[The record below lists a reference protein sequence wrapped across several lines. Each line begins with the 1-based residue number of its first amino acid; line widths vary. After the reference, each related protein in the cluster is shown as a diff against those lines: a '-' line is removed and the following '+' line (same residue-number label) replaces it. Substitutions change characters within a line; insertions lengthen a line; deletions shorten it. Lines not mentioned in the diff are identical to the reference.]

1 MESDE
6 MRASAYALA
15 AALCAVP
22 ALATA
27 QGMNGMSSHSANP
40 VADAL
45 RGMEHRYAQNLTG
58 ALEAFPADKYGY
70 KPTDAQMTVGQIAVH
85 LAEGNDSFCA
95 TLGGVAAPHRSKVSD
110 SDTKDALMA
119 RLRETFQFCETALA
133 SATDAKAGE
142 EVPFFGGRKTSW
154 ANLAMVTVGDWADHY
169 SQLAN
174 YLRLNNL
181 LPPTARRGM

>member
-1 MESDE
+1 
-6 MRASAYALA
+6 MRASAIALA

-27 QGMNGMSSHSANP
+27 QGMGGMSNDAANP
-40 VADAL
+40 VANAL
-45 RGMEHRYAQNLTG
+45 RGMEHRYAQTLTA
-58 ALEAFPADKYGY
+58 ALEEFPADKYGY

-85 LAEGNDSFCA
+85 LAEGNDSFCS
-95 TLGGVAAPHRSKVSD
+95 TLGGVAAPQRSKVSPTD
-110 SDTKDALMA
+110 AKEALMA

-133 SATDAKAGE
+133 SVTDSKTGE
-142 EVPFFGGRKTSW
+142 QVPFFGGRKTSW
-154 ANLAMVTVGDWADHY
+154 ANLAMITVGDWADHY